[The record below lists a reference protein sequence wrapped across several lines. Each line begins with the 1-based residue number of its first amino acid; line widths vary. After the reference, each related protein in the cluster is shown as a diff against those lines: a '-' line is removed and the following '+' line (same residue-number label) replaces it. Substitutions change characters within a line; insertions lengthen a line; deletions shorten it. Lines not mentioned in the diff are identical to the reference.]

1 MLREGGVGEDFS
13 DLPVATAVPE
23 WMSEKAIAIGWY
35 AVATG
40 LLAVLGSPLPI
51 MGSKKVRKLLTEE
64 LFDIVGG
71 GWAFESNPVNAAN
84 IMIKHI
90 NKKKRGTETQT
101 DVVRSKEEPRAGRFR
116 CKGFYEVRLN

>member
-1 MLREGGVGEDFS
+1 VLREGGVGEDFS

-71 GWAFESNPVNAAN
+71 GWAFEGNPVNGAD

-90 NKKKRGTETQT
+90 NRKREVLKLKPMLYVVKKSQGQADF
-101 DVVRSKEEPRAGRFR
+101 DVSVLMR
-116 CKGFYEVRLN
+116 